1 MQHARRADCSMFIS
15 APWAIFI
22 NSVGPKTTPAALFPM
37 HQAPTC
43 LTAKSSRRFVKRWA
57 ARKRER
63 ERKRGGKNSQV
74 TITAGQ
80 YFIKMKCSGTVYT
93 AARET
98 RRASEPTHVKLLS
111 AGVFLARCVWR
122 RGSGD
127 AGGSRGPPG
136 PSLISTERFRE
147 KNPQFFRNNRTH
159 GPLAAC
165 CFFKFSI
172 LCFII

>member
-1 MQHARRADCSMFIS
+1 MQHTLAQHADCSMFIS
-15 APWAIFI
+15 ALWAIFI
-22 NSVGPKTTPAALFPM
+22 NSVGPKTTAAALFPM

-57 ARKRER
+57 ARER
-63 ERKRGGKNSQV
+63 ERKREGKNSQV

-93 AARET
+93 AARGT
-98 RRASEPTHVKLLS
+98 RRVSEPTRVKLLS

-127 AGGSRGPPG
+127 RGGSRGPPG
-136 PSLISTERFRE
+136 LSLISTERFRE
-147 KNPQFFRNNRTH
+147 KNPQFFLNN
-159 GPLAAC
+159 
-165 CFFKFSI
+165 
-172 LCFII
+172 